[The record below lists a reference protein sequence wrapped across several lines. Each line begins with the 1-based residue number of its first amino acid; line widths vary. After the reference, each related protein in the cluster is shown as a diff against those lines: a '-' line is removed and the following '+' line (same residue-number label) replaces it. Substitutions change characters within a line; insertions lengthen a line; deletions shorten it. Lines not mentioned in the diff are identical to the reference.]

1 MRRHRSGLKC
11 KVSNTS
17 NILSTAAMVR
27 HGLPMLLWPWWDLP
41 MEIQPSSTF
50 HETTAVPTAVWPL
63 CPTFVCEIVHERH
76 VLFSEMHH
84 ECIKFLTLQRLMEN
98 GVPPCQ
104 TKETNWNSG
113 PNTLDFPS
121 LSFTMRLGQQ
131 NTHVGGTCNKRQ
143 IIRNHR
149 EMWLTARC
157 RQLKGFTVKLWALG
171 QIHIF
176 WGTLLQP
183 RTWSWLD
190 QQEGQDN

>member
-1 MRRHRSGLKC
+1 
-11 KVSNTS
+11 
-17 NILSTAAMVR
+17 
-27 HGLPMLLWPWWDLP
+27 

-63 CPTFVCEIVHERH
+63 CPPDLCVKLYMRDTS
-76 VLFSEMHH
+76 LFSEIHH

-131 NTHVGGTCNKRQ
+131 NTHVGGTCDKRQ
-143 IIRNHR
+143 IIRSNR
-149 EMWLTARC
+149 EM
-157 RQLKGFTVKLWALG
+157 
-171 QIHIF
+171 
-176 WGTLLQP
+176 
-183 RTWSWLD
+183 
-190 QQEGQDN
+190 